1 LREAGEE
8 TGQMEDEE
16 ENSSISR
23 SSEDEEEEEEEEEA
37 DETKKQARSRK
48 RSEMREEQQQQGEGE
63 EKNKTKKKKNRRRLL
78 EEQAKVGGKRGI
90 CYLSRIPPHL
100 KPLKLRHL
108 LSQFGEVLRIYLAP
122 EDAAARRMR
131 RKRVKGGNSGKNFTE
146 GWVEFAH
153 KSVAKKVAEMLNGES
168 MEANRRRS
176 AYHYDLWNI
185 KYLRKFKWENL
196 TEEIAYKNAV
206 REQRLAAEIS
216 AAKKERDFYLSR
228 VDQSRAI
235 NSMEERKRKR
245 KKQEEE
251 EAAQEEEAQAD
262 GDSSALGTRE
272 GGPISAAGKKNNN
285 KPLRFFPQKKTVVDG
300 GGAHATPRLGL
311 DVLSKVFGQK
321 GE

>member
-8 TGQMEDEE
+8 TGQMEDEK

-23 SSEDEEEEEEEEEA
+23 SSEDEEEEEEA

-63 EKNKTKKKKNRRRLL
+63 EKKKTKKKKNRRRVL

-196 TEEIAYKNAV
+196 TEEIAYKTAV

-251 EAAQEEEAQAD
+251 EAQAD
-262 GDSSALGTRE
+262 EDSSALGTRE
-272 GGPISAAGKKNNN
+272 GGPISAAGKNNNN

>member
-16 ENSSISR
+16 ENSSTSR
-23 SSEDEEEEEEEEEA
+23 GSEDEEEEEEEA

-48 RSEMREEQQQQGEGE
+48 RSEMREEEQQKGEGE
-63 EKNKTKKKKNRRRLL
+63 EKNKTKKKKNRRRVL

-251 EAAQEEEAQAD
+251 EEAQEEEAHAD
-262 GDSSALGTRE
+262 GDSSALGRRE

-300 GGAHATPRLGL
+300 EGAHATPRLGF

>member
-8 TGQMEDEE
+8 TGQMEDEK

-23 SSEDEEEEEEEEEA
+23 SSEDEEEEEEEA

-48 RSEMREEQQQQGEGE
+48 RSEMREQQQQQGEGE
-63 EKNKTKKKKNRRRLL
+63 EKNNTKKKKKNRRRVL

-251 EAAQEEEAQAD
+251 EAAAQEEEAQAD

>member
-1 LREAGEE
+1 MRESGEE
-8 TGQMEDEE
+8 TGQMEDEK
-16 ENSSISR
+16 ENSSRSR
-23 SSEDEEEEEEEEEA
+23 SSEDEEEEEEA

-48 RSEMREEQQQQGEGE
+48 RSEMREEEQQQGEGD
-63 EKNKTKKKKNRRRLL
+63 EKKKTKKKKNRRRVL

-251 EAAQEEEAQAD
+251 EEEAQAD

-272 GGPISAAGKKNNN
+272 GGPISAAGKKNND

>member
-1 LREAGEE
+1 
-8 TGQMEDEE
+8 MEDEE

-23 SSEDEEEEEEEEEA
+23 SSEDEEEEEEEEA

-63 EKNKTKKKKNRRRLL
+63 EKNKTKKKKNRRRVL

-251 EAAQEEEAQAD
+251 EAQAD
-262 GDSSALGTRE
+262 EDSSALGTRE